1 MESST
6 KEISLMAT
14 SMAKANISGKV
25 GISTLD
31 SSGTTKGKE
40 SEAMCGLMGA
50 YTKGNGE
57 EIG

>member
-1 MESST
+1 
-6 KEISLMAT
+6 MAT
-14 SMAKANISGKV
+14 SMAKANTYGKV